1 METVLSDSQISAQCQ
16 QEADNNRG
24 EIGVRQ
30 TSPSTRDLSLTLLQP
45 LGNAVQAGQGRTT
58 KLLPL

>member
-30 TSPSTRDLSLTLLQP
+30 TSPSMRDLSLTLLQP